1 MKKVLLI
8 AQSEAKA
15 LDAVKLLPN
24 HRVKTVYPG
33 TKNLPRHFHAVVIV
47 HGEVSDLN
55 LMKDIIQRYAQAPI
69 KAYIGKV
76 AFP

>member
-8 AQSEAKA
+8 AQSESKA
-15 LDAVKLLPN
+15 LDAVKLFPN
-24 HRVKTVYPG
+24 LNVKTVYPG
-33 TKNLPRHFHAVVIV
+33 TKNLPRHFHAVVIF

-55 LMKDIIQRYAQAPI
+55 LMKDIIQRYASAPI
-69 KAYIGKV
+69 KTYIGKT